1 MKKSK
6 FTLVIVLGLVLCLL
20 CGTTTTFSWFNRPG
34 SISGDSLTYSGSYNV
49 SNGKDITAVT
59 YAATKDD
66 GSVYSNAQFD
76 FNTLTAVPAHKTK
89 YFCTEVKN
97 TGAAPQSISLFLK
110 NSDSNTLSVGVNSPL
125 RTYKRFTSDSQTSD
139 VVTTPCNVNKKNV
152 YVGFVTADFL
162 PENFKADRNNLNLG
176 DYFLH
181 YWNDKGSDDAP
192 VNNSFLK
199 KDVEYTLATEGYL
212 NFRANYDISYCTI
225 PYNYNNVKIDKVKM
239 YKKKGNNDKDWYGGD
254 NNDVDKNNTV
264 LWFHWKGNNQDG
276 LTAVYEQTK
285 VNGDLAKAAGISSFY
300 SKAEAVVGKEFDLS
314 AKAQGTV
321 TYTSSKTDVATVD
334 GNGKVTAIKAGKTTI
349 TVTSTGVYGDVITAE
364 CELTV
369 SKEPVKSLYIPIV
382 TNMKV
387 EGTAAG
393 SDPVVT
399 KVYWYIKNDTASNAA
414 YSLGD
419 VQISL

>member
-34 SISGDSLTYSGSYNV
+34 TISGDSLTYSDSYNV

-59 YAATKDD
+59 YAASNPD
-66 GSVYSNAQFD
+66 GSEYSANPFD
-76 FNTLTAVPAHKTK
+76 FKSLQTVSAHETR

-97 TGAAPQSISLFLK
+97 TGAAPQSISLFLS
-110 NSDSNTLSVGVNSPL
+110 NSETNKLSVGVNSPL
-125 RTYKRFTSDSQTSD
+125 RTYKRVTSDSQTSY
-139 VVTTPCNVNKKNV
+139 VSKTPCNVNKKNM

-162 PENFKADRNNLNLG
+162 PENLKADRNNLNPG

-181 YWNDKGSDDAP
+181 YWGNVSGDAP

-199 KDVEYTLATEGYL
+199 KDVEYTPTTQDYS
-212 NFRANYDISYCTI
+212 NFRANYDIYCCTI
-225 PYNYNNVKIDKVKM
+225 PYNCDNLKM
-239 YKKKGNNDKDWYGGD
+239 YKKKGNNDTDWYGGD
-254 NNDVDKNNTV
+254 NKEVDKNNTV
-264 LWFHWKGNNQDG
+264 LWFSYKENNQDKF
-276 LTAVYEQTK
+276 TTVYEQTN
-285 VNGDLAKAAGISSFY
+285 VNGQLAKAAGISSFY
-300 SKAEAVVGKEFDLS
+300 SKAEAVVDQKFDLS

-334 GNGKVTAIKAGKTTI
+334 GKGKVFAKKAGKTTI
-349 TVTSTGVYGDVITAE
+349 TVTSTGVYGDKITAE

-369 SKEPVKSLYIPIV
+369 SKEPVKSSYIPIV
-382 TNMKV
+382 TNMKI
-387 EGTAAG
+387 EGKTG
-393 SDPVVT
+393 NDPAVT
-399 KVYWYIKNDTASNAA
+399 KVYWYIKNDTQSNAV